1 MKIDRSRFCFQ
12 EVEEVQNNKYSLN
25 TILQGINTIMES
37 IVEAKPYV
45 LDWDH
50 VLSEYDQLGMGDV
63 CEFAASY
70 SFGWH
75 AMNLKL
81 KDNASKQSMYND
93 IIDGIIQKR
102 QNVK

>member
-12 EVEEVQNNKYSLN
+12 EENKVKNKFSLN
-25 TILQGINTIMES
+25 NILQGVNNVMEG
-37 IVEAKPYV
+37 IIDAKPYI
-45 LDWDH
+45 LDWEH
-50 VLSEYDQLGMGDV
+50 VLSEYDQLGVGDV

-81 KDNASKQSMYND
+81 KDNDSKQEMYND
-93 IIDGIIQKR
+93 IIDGIILRR